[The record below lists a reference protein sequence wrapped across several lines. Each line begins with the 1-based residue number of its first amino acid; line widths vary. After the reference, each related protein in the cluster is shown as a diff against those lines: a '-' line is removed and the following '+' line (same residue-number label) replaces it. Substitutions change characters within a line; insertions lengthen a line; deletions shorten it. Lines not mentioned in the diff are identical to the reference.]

1 MFVTLFK
8 TFLMPPA
15 LQLLLMV
22 LAFLLWKR
30 RVFLSRLIMFFAW
43 ASLVALSLPVVS
55 TKLFAW
61 LEAPYL
67 DSTDYQGQIQQRIQ
81 QRSPKAVVVLGGG
94 RTRNAPEYDGD
105 QVSEASLW
113 RLRYGAILAKQ
124 HQLPVIASGGTVYP
138 YELKTEA
145 QMAAQ
150 ALEGEWGVETVWQE
164 GNSRDTWR
172 NAQQTAAL
180 LAVQLE
186 QDTLPPVILVTHAY
200 HMRRAQYAFEQAGV
214 AVIPAATGFKSVEA
228 SGWWNDWLP
237 KSYYLHQSR
246 TALHEYLGLLFYRLR

>member
-1 MFVTLFK
+1 MFVTLLK
-8 TFLMPPA
+8 VFLMPPA
-15 LQLLLMV
+15 LQLVMMLL
-22 LAFLLWKR
+22 AALLWRR
-30 RVFLSRLIMFFAW
+30 RVVLSRVMMIFAW
-43 ASLVALSLPVVS
+43 GSLLALSMPIVS
-55 TKLFAW
+55 TQLFTW

-67 DSTDYQGQIQQRIQ
+67 NTAASQLQIQRQN
-81 QRSPKAVVVLGGG
+81 PKAVVVLGGD
-94 RTRNAPEYDGD
+94 RTRNAPEYGGD

-113 RLRYGAILAKQ
+113 RLRYGAILAKE

-150 ALEGEWGVETVWQE
+150 ALENEWNVQTVWQE

-180 LAVQLE
+180 LAVQLG
-186 QDTLPPVILVTHAY
+186 QDVLPPVILVTHAY

-214 AVIPAATGFKSVEA
+214 STIPAPTGFRSVTQ
-228 SGWWNDWLP
+228 SGWRDDWLP
-237 KSYYLHQSR
+237 QSYYLHQSR
-246 TALHEYLGLLFYRLR
+246 IALHEYLGLAFYRMR